1 MIDDG
6 PVPPEKRP
14 PPSSALGD
22 GHYRSVRLCPSCG
35 RRLFLVTNTWRLA
48 DGTIRRLRKCS
59 MCGHAANSSEVFD

>member
-1 MIDDG
+1 MIDD
-6 PVPPEKRP
+6 PVPPERRP
-14 PPSSALGD
+14 SLGELRGD
-22 GHYRSVRLCPSCG
+22 GHVPRVRVCPACG